1 MTMEF
6 PPIDRRRFLMTS
18 AAATLSAAVPSRWP
32 QAAGPA
38 PFALTAAP
46 HEVKLI
52 GPDEP
57 ATAVW
62 AYNGAV
68 PGPVLR
74 ARRGDTMRIA
84 FSNGLDE
91 ATTIHW
97 HGLRIPNAM
106 DGVPYLTQ
114 DPIGPGNSFAYEF
127 PLQDAGTFWYHPH
140 VNTPIQVGRGLAGA
154 LIVDETDPPA
164 VDRDVV
170 WALDD
175 WRLQKDATFV
185 PFGALHDAAHGG
197 RFGNVATINGTDLD
211 PFEVTAGERLRLRL
225 INAANAR
232 IFGLLIKE
240 HDPWLIAVD
249 GHPVKPRK
257 LKDGRAIVAPGMRL
271 DLIVD
276 MTGNPGD
283 SFDVIDGAY
292 QRQTYRI
299 ARIGYRDASP
309 LRRDRPPPVALE
321 PNPVAVPDM
330 KSSADH
336 EMVFQGG
343 AMGGLREAAFKGEA
357 KSLRDLAAMGMV
369 WAVNGE
375 VLPPM
380 EAGDVGDPML
390 DLKLGRSYRLRWT
403 NDTAFDHPI
412 HMHGHSFHVLA
423 RNGVPL
429 DEPQIQDT
437 VLIAPEE
444 TVDVAFVAD
453 NPGDWALHCH
463 VLEHAAAGMMGYVRV
478 S

>member
-1 MTMEF
+1 MIMDF
-6 PPIDRRRFLMTS
+6 PNMDRRRFLLAS
-18 AAATLSAAVPSRWP
+18 AATSLAASVPLRWTRAAVPDP
-32 QAAGPA
+32 V
-38 PFALTAAP
+38 ALTAAP

-52 GPDEP
+52 GPDDP

-62 AYNGAV
+62 AYNAAV
-68 PGPVLR
+68 PGSVLR
-74 ARRGDTMRIA
+74 ARQGDTLRVE

-91 ATTIHW
+91 ATTVHW

-106 DGVPYLTQ
+106 DGVPFLTQ
-114 DPIGPGNSFAYEF
+114 DPIEPGQRFAYEF

-140 VNTPIQVGRGLAGA
+140 LNTSIQVGRGLAGA
-154 LIVDETDPPA
+154 LIVDELDPPA

-170 WALDD
+170 WVLDD
-175 WRLQKDATFV
+175 WRLQKDATFA
-185 PFGALHDAAHGG
+185 PFGALHDAAHAG
-197 RFGNVATINGTDLD
+197 RFGNVATINGGDLD

-232 IFGLLIKE
+232 IFGLSSKG

-257 LKDGRAIVAPGMRL
+257 LNNGRAIVAPGMRL
-271 DLIVD
+271 DLIID
-276 MTGNPGD
+276 MTGKPGD

-299 ARIGYRDASP
+299 ARIAYHDTSP
-309 LRRDRPPPVALE
+309 LRHDLPPPIAL
-321 PNPVAVPDM
+321 PSNPVAVPDIN
-330 KSSADH
+330 SGVDH

-343 AMGGLREAAFKGEA
+343 AMGGLQSATFKGEA

-375 VLPPM
+375 VLPAM
-380 EAGDVGDPML
+380 EEGDVGDPML
-390 DLKLGRSYRLRWT
+390 DLKLGHSYRLRWT

-412 HMHGHSFHVLA
+412 HLHGHSFHVLA
-423 RNGVPL
+423 RGGVPVK
-429 DEPQIQDT
+429 EPQIQDT
-437 VLIAPEE
+437 VLIAPKE

-463 VLEHAAAGMMGYVRV
+463 VLEHASAGMMGYVRV
-478 S
+478 I

>member
-1 MTMEF
+1 MPWREA
-6 PPIDRRRFLMTS
+6 RAAS
-18 AAATLSAAVPSRWP
+18 AAIKLS
-32 QAAGPA
+32 
-38 PFALTAAP
+38 AAP

-52 GPDEP
+52 GSDEP

-62 AYNGAV
+62 AYNAAV
-68 PGPVLR
+68 PGPILR
-74 ARRGDTMRIA
+74 GRQGETLRVE
-84 FSNGLDE
+84 FSNRLDE
-91 ATTIHW
+91 ATTVHW

-114 DPIGPGNSFAYEF
+114 DPIAPGGRFTYEF

-140 VNTPIQVGRGLAGA
+140 VNTPMQVGRGLAGA
-154 LIVDETDPPA
+154 LIVDEADRPD

-170 WALDD
+170 WVLDD
-175 WRLQKDATFV
+175 WRLQKDATFA
-185 PFGALHDAAHGG
+185 PFGTLHDAAHAG
-197 RFGNVATINGTDLD
+197 RFGNVATINGRDLD

-232 IFGLLIKE
+232 IFGLVIKE

-257 LKDGRAIVAPGMRL
+257 LKNGRAIVAPGMRL

-276 MTGNPGD
+276 MTGKPGD
-283 SFDVIDGAY
+283 SFDIIDSAY

-299 ARIGYRDASP
+299 ARIAYRDASP
-309 LRRDRPPPVALE
+309 RRRDRPPPNALQA
-321 PNPVAVPDM
+321 NPVAVPDM
-330 KSSADH
+330 KSSVDH
-336 EMVFQGG
+336 EMAFQGG
-343 AMGGLREAAFKGEA
+343 AMGGLREAVFKGET

-375 VLPPM
+375 VLPPL

-412 HMHGHSFHVLA
+412 HLHGHSFHVLA
-423 RNGVPL
+423 RNGAPL
-429 DEPQIQDT
+429 AEPQIQDT

-463 VLEHAAAGMMGYVRV
+463 VLEHAAAGMMGYLRV